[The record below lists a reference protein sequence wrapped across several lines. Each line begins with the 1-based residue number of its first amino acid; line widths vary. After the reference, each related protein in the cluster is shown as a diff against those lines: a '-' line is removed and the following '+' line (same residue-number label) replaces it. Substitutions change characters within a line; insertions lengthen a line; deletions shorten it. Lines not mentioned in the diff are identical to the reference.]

1 MKLYNLGK
9 VNSVLF
15 KVSYVSKD
23 NVRLVAVKGGG
34 EFFRFLMNNYRGCN
48 GLGMYSKDD
57 IMFLEL
63 TYIDASTM
71 EKYKYFNLDSLKSL
85 FKKWKESKLPQQMSL
100 F

>member
-15 KVSYVSKD
+15 KVSYVNKD

-34 EFFRFLMNNYRGCN
+34 EFFRYVMDNYRGCN

-63 TYIDASTM
+63 TYIDAFTM
-71 EKYKYFNLDSLKSL
+71 EKYRTFNLNSIKAL

>member
-34 EFFRFLMNNYRGCN
+34 EFFRYLMDNYRGCN
-48 GLGMYSKDD
+48 GLGTYTRDN

-63 TYIDASTM
+63 ERIDASTM
-71 EKYKYFNLDSLKSL
+71 EKYRTFNLDSLKAL

>member
-34 EFFRFLMNNYRGCN
+34 EFFRYVMNNYRGCN

-63 TYIDASTM
+63 TYIDAFTM
-71 EKYKYFNLDSLKSL
+71 EKYRTFNLNSIKAL

>member
-34 EFFRFLMNNYRGCN
+34 EFFRYVMDNYRGCN

-63 TYIDASTM
+63 TYIDAFTM
-71 EKYKYFNLDSLKSL
+71 EKYRTFNLNSIKAL

>member
-34 EFFRFLMNNYRGCN
+34 EFFRYLMDNYRGCN
-48 GLGMYSKDD
+48 GLGTYTRDN

-63 TYIDASTM
+63 ERIDASTR
-71 EKYKYFNLDSLKSL
+71 EEVKTFHLGSLKSI
-85 FKKWKESKLPQQMSL
+85 FNRWKESKMPIQDSL

>member
-9 VNSVLF
+9 MNSVLF
-15 KVSYVSKD
+15 KVAYINKTT
-23 NVRLVAVKGGG
+23 VRLVAVKGGG
-34 EFFRFLMNNYRGCN
+34 EFFRYLMDNYRGCN
-48 GLGMYSKDD
+48 GLGTYSKDD

-63 TYIDASTM
+63 TNIDASTM
-71 EKYKYFNLDSLKSL
+71 EKYRTFNLSSIKAL